1 MFRSILLSLLSALC
15 WIQDEM
21 CMCGHTAATTRATGS
36 PPSPQRYAPPSRLPP
51 AGSTGPAGVV
61 ARGGDGRWAPQQS
74 VALQPE
80 GAASGGGQ
88 LAHRYVSRLWCQRR
102 PREGTAP
109 SSANH
114 SPSAPAHSQRGAVAV
129 AAAVAQ
135 PAPVPEPSPRCRSSQ
150 RVLLRIRN
158 IPASGHA
165 RPPSPSAPRPAQG
178 SRSGV

>member
-88 LAHRYVSRLWCQRR
+88 LAHRYVSRLWCH
-102 PREGTAP
+102 GLYFD
-109 SSANH
+109 
-114 SPSAPAHSQRGAVAV
+114 SPLDWLNVALFDTV
-129 AAAVAQ
+129 LTM
-135 PAPVPEPSPRCRSSQ
+135 CRSS
-150 RVLLRIRN
+150 
-158 IPASGHA
+158 
-165 RPPSPSAPRPAQG
+165 PRAC
-178 SRSGV
+178 